1 MNYILIFLAGGLGS
15 LLRYAIG
22 GVLPSSFFP
31 WTTVGINV
39 LGSFSIG
46 LFGGLGARMGWSD
59 NLQLALTVGLCGG
72 FTTFSTFSKEALSLA
87 AAGRWGAFSLYVIGS
102 VVLGLAATAVGF
114 MCSRGWKNVDIV
126 CKWSLIKVN
135 ATTLVV
141 FALMKD
147 GWNGD

>member
-22 GVLPSSFFP
+22 LILPSCFFP
-31 WTTVGINV
+31 WATVAINV
-39 LGSFSIG
+39 AGSLAIG
-46 LFGGLGARMGWSD
+46 LFGGLGSRMGWSD

-87 AAGRWGAFSLYVIGS
+87 TTGRWGAFGLYVIGS

-114 MCSRGWKNVDIV
+114 MCSRG
-126 CKWSLIKVN
+126 
-135 ATTLVV
+135 
-141 FALMKD
+141 
-147 GWNGD
+147 

>member
-31 WTTVGINV
+31 WTTVGINAI
-39 LGSFSIG
+39 GSFAIG
-46 LFGGLGARMGWSD
+46 LLGGLGSRMGWSD

-72 FTTFSTFSKEALSLA
+72 FTTFSTFSKEALSLVTT
-87 AAGRWGAFSLYVIGS
+87 GRWGAFSLYVIGS

-114 MCSRGWKNVDIV
+114 MCSRG
-126 CKWSLIKVN
+126 
-135 ATTLVV
+135 
-141 FALMKD
+141 
-147 GWNGD
+147 

>member
-39 LGSFSIG
+39 IGSFAIG
-46 LFGGLGARMGWSD
+46 LLGGLGSRMGWSD

-72 FTTFSTFSKEALSLA
+72 FTTFSTFSKEALSLVTT
-87 AAGRWGAFSLYVIGS
+87 GRWGAFSLYVIGS

-114 MCSRGWKNVDIV
+114 MCSRG
-126 CKWSLIKVN
+126 
-135 ATTLVV
+135 
-141 FALMKD
+141 
-147 GWNGD
+147 